1 MKVKEIIKRN
11 DEYKRKCEYKLSY
24 LLNSEINEEKKRWDI
39 FAKLITE
46 WLEFRKIDVKLKI
59 KY

>member
-11 DEYKRKCEYKLSY
+11 DEYQRKYEYQLSY

-39 FAKLITE
+39 FEKLITE
-46 WLEFRKIDVKLKI
+46 WLEFRKKDVKL
-59 KY
+59 